1 MISWRAQCISGAV
14 AGLLWAAGVA
24 AAPWE
29 FGEPVTVAAP
39 KKGVFHHLEAAGRR
53 SIAVSS
59 GTVAIAWEDNR
70 DGVPRTYAAFRFPGL
85 QGLAE
90 QRLSGTHAAYEP
102 VVTALS
108 GGQFLFGWEEDGA
121 VWMRTGGP
129 NGLGAPL
136 RLSHAE
142 ASQITLAAGEAGVF
156 AAWAERTDEHTSI
169 QLARLDPGS
178 IGAVPTAM
186 PGYRVT
192 APPTQDQSYPA
203 LAVLKSVV
211 VVAWEDRRAGH
222 TVLLYS
228 RTRDGRKFSSPQ
240 ILNEQPPRR
249 SQAVGRGG
257 TGAARVALTRLNVER
272 AAAVWLDK
280 REFEGG
286 YDVYAALSDGDGAH
300 FGRNEK
306 VQDEFGNNIGQWHA
320 TIAGH
325 PDGLLAVAWD
335 DDRDGNPD
343 IWLSWRTASGW
354 SGDLA
359 VPGGAGPGPDT
370 SPAITL
376 DKNGNLFLV
385 WVTQQ
390 NANSPTQLRYLEGK
404 RIMTRTSS
412 PTRLH

>member
-1 MISWRAQCISGAV
+1 MISWRTKCISGTV

-59 GTVAIAWEDNR
+59 GTVAITWEDNR
-70 DGVPRTYAAFRFPGL
+70 DRVPRAYAAFRFPGL
-85 QGLAE
+85 QGFTQL
-90 QRLSGTHAAYEP
+90 QLSGAHAAYEP
-102 VVTALS
+102 AVTSLAD
-108 GGQFLFGWEEDGA
+108 GQCLFGWEEGGA
-121 VWMRTGGP
+121 VWVRTGGP
-129 NGLGAPL
+129 DGLGAPL
-136 RLSHAE
+136 RLSHSE

-156 AAWAERTDEHTSI
+156 AAWAERTGDHTAI
-169 QLARLDPGS
+169 HLARLNPDPAGV
-178 IGAVPTAM
+178 IPTTMADAV
-186 PGYRVT
+186 VT
-192 APPTQDQSYPA
+192 GPPEQDQLYPA
-203 LAVLKSVV
+203 LVVLRSAI

-222 TVLLYS
+222 TLLLYS
-228 RTRDGRKFSSPQ
+228 RTRDGQKFSSPQ
-240 ILNEQPPRR
+240 ILNEQLPRR
-249 SQAVGRGG
+249 SQIFGRG
-257 TGAARVALTRLNVER
+257 TGAARVALTRLDAER

-286 YDVYAALSDGDGAH
+286 YDVYAALSDRGGAH

-343 IWLSWRTASGW
+343 IWLSWRTANGW

-359 VPGGAGPGPDT
+359 VPGGAGSGPDT
-370 SPAITL
+370 GPAITL
-376 DKNGNLFLV
+376 DEDGNLFLV
-385 WVTQQ
+385 WVAQQ
-390 NANSPTQLRYLEGK
+390 SASSPTQLRYLEAK
-404 RIMTRTSS
+404 RIMTDAA
-412 PTRLH
+412 PAPGLH